1 MARIL
6 LSLADQDVLKN
17 VETVLAETR
26 HVCSRLE
33 SYSPDDRHEA
43 VAGRIMAHEPQVVV
57 MDYQPEDAA
66 SVKLMQAVT
75 ELAGPPEFIF
85 IETEVQADRE
95 QVMMALNEGARAFL
109 PRKFEPAAL
118 RNYVE
123 RAASGPSRLRLKVQE
138 KAGGGDEL
146 EVVQRLEVLCGEL
159 RIRTNS
165 FQKLISYLLTTPSG
179 AQPRKVLVVSDSPY
193 QLEMLKKILED
204 YNFQPLVASNPA
216 DGLNL
221 ALSEKPRLV
230 ISDLELDGQNGIEFC
245 QALKFTHKLIPCYF
259 IICTANQDKISLVMT
274 QGNGVDDCLIKPSG
288 QSDTEDFISRVAL
301 GLLL

>member
-1 MARIL
+1 MARVL
-6 LSLADQDVLKN
+6 LSLTDQAVLQN
-17 VETVLAETR
+17 VETALAETK

-33 SYSPDDRHEA
+33 NPGPTDSPET
-43 VAGRIMAHEPQVVV
+43 VAGRIMAQEPQVVV

-75 ELAGPPEFIF
+75 ELTSHPEFIF
-85 IETEVQADRE
+85 IETEAKAERE

-138 KAGGGDEL
+138 AAGAGDE
-146 EVVQRLEVLCGEL
+146 EAVIHRLEALCGDL
-159 RIRTNS
+159 RIKTNS
-165 FQKLISYLLTTPSG
+165 FQKLISYLLTTPAST
-179 AQPRKVLVVSDSPY
+179 QPRKVLVVSDSPY

-204 YNFQPLVASNPA
+204 YNFQPLTASNPN

-221 ALSEKPRLV
+221 ALSEKPHLI